1 MLQSETSSEP
11 SSASKSAELPVPP
24 LLSRENALFLDVDGC
39 LLELAPSP
47 GEVSVPPWLA
57 GLLAELSETLGQAVA
72 VISGRSLDTIDML
85 LAPWCAAGAGIHGA
99 ELRLPGGDGIRPAP
113 GGAAMIVARLRARFS
128 DVPEVVVEDKGAAV
142 AIHFARCPEREAEC
156 EAALLEAMRG
166 TPGLRLQKGRCVREA
181 LPADSDKGSALRAL
195 MQHAPF
201 EGRVPVF
208 AGDDRTDEAAFI
220 EVLAQQGVGIKVGP
234 GATAAGYRLGSPK
247 QVLLWLQASLD
258 AMRGEA

>member
-1 MLQSETSSEP
+1 VPDMLQSETSSEP

-113 GGAAMIVARLRARFS
+113 GGAAMIV
-128 DVPEVVVEDKGAAV
+128 
-142 AIHFARCPEREAEC
+142 
-156 EAALLEAMRG
+156 
-166 TPGLRLQKGRCVREA
+166 
-181 LPADSDKGSALRAL
+181 
-195 MQHAPF
+195 
-201 EGRVPVF
+201 
-208 AGDDRTDEAAFI
+208 
-220 EVLAQQGVGIKVGP
+220 
-234 GATAAGYRLGSPK
+234 
-247 QVLLWLQASLD
+247 
-258 AMRGEA
+258 